1 MANEQDQ
8 RAHSGRNHVV
18 FPRVLII
25 CAKGND
31 YSLAAEAG
39 EIRASDYTIPYFRAL
54 LWKRSIHSIKYR
66 SGGRQFNLPLFN
78 GGVHDRF
85 GPRIVREY
93 RAFRALAK
101 HCGPARGSKK
111 LDPSYRSK

>member
-66 SGGRQFNLPLFN
+66 SDRRQFNLPLFN

-85 GPRIVREY
+85 GLRIVREY

-101 HCGPARGSKK
+101 YRGRPAAAKN
-111 LDPSYRSK
+111 